1 MAINT
6 FSTVFESRERKFQT
20 EKIYQGEA
28 VDLVASITTDGVPQN
43 LTGYR
48 IEGYY
53 QPVEFKGTDN
63 DRTFYEVNAEIV
75 ENKVKI
81 HWTPDKD
88 FGKGPY
94 SIWALLTNG
103 EDESYPVSW
112 RLNLAHSP
120 GYPAGGLPEPIPQ
133 IIDFSKYTL
142 LNAPWVRME
151 DAATLIEEHI
161 AEHNT
166 SEDAHE
172 DIRAA
177 VATAQS
183 TAESAG
189 DDANRIAGTITTHIS
204 NTDNPHSVTAAQ
216 VGADPAGMAQLLVDT
231 HNDDLTAH
239 PDIRQSIENTDSV
252 CRDYIKAHNESSESH
267 EDIRTSI
274 ANVEENLNLHKNDK
288 ENPHGVTELQVS
300 TATTERA
307 NRSFIRADYNYAGR
321 PNYIDAK
328 VTDLILFDALTRVSN
343 LFVNAKLQSTYITGW
358 GNAGG
363 HLILEG
369 AGADP
374 YGLTLRT
381 VGDRNNKNGIEI
393 NPATSTTIK
402 GDLNVASRA
411 AVTTGSYQKTASSG
425 DLTADGTITAKTGMK
440 VTKTEGETTTDVM
453 SVDSTGMKVSATS
466 VTEKGTTTGSMSV
479 GSTGMKVSIGD
490 GETTKDVV
498 SVDSTGLKV
507 DGTTKSTSVV
517 SDSVST
523 NGLRVYTTGTDA
535 SKQYID
541 LSAGAI
547 KCVHSPNLTLI
558 GNDAVNSH
566 NIIIGSQ
573 NYPISLRKGTTN
585 LLDITTSGATFSV
598 PVNLH
603 GNSPLNIAADSW
615 INFADGN
622 GIENNLVYF
631 NTVHGYE
638 NICIGSS
645 NVLSL
650 QVEGEIVLP
659 HGKRIYTAEITDV
672 PNYVEGSTIDITLD
686 VSKIGQDS
694 TTGFSEGE
702 IASIYYISNLKGT
715 STANVHFSAYNGGD
729 GYFPYKSAV
738 YTLGNKSF
746 NDTIEVGSVL
756 VIKITSTVVHAS
768 CVLRIENLGKATKL
782 T

>member
-43 LTGYR
+43 LTGYS

-142 LNAPWVRME
+142 LNAPWVQME

-166 SEDAHE
+166 SEDAHS

-204 NTDNPHSVTAAQ
+204 NTDNPHSVTASQ
-216 VGADPAGMAQLLVDT
+216 VGADPAGTAQLLVDT

-239 PDIRQSIENTDSV
+239 PDIRQSIENMDSV

-274 ANVEENLNLHKNDK
+274 ANVEENLNLHVANT
-288 ENPHGVTELQVS
+288 ENPHSVKEAQVS

-321 PNYIDAK
+321 PQYIDAK
-328 VTDLILFDALTRVSN
+328 VTDNILFQGHGGVATRFN
-343 LFVNAKLQSTYITGW
+343 DLFMIGKLQALYITGW

-369 AGADP
+369 AGTDANV
-374 YGLTLRT
+374 LTLRT
-381 VGDRNNKNGIEI
+381 VGETNNKPGIDI
-393 NPATSTTIK
+393 NPASSTTIK
-402 GDLNVASRA
+402 GDLNIASRA
-411 AVTTGSYQKTASSG
+411 AVTTGSWQKTASAG

-440 VTKTEGETTTDVM
+440 VTKTDGETTTDVM

-466 VTEKGTTTGSMSV
+466 VTNEATTTGSMSV

-490 GETTKDVV
+490 GEITKDVV

-507 DGTTKSTSVV
+507 DGKTTSTSVV
-517 SDSVST
+517 SNSVST
-523 NGLRVYTTGTDA
+523 NGLRVYTTGTDT
-535 SKQYID
+535 SKQYLELTPGSITS
-541 LSAGAI
+541 LHSA
-547 KCVHSPNLTLI
+547 NLTI
-558 GNDAVNSH
+558 RGNGPSGSH
-566 NIIIGSQ
+566 NIVIGSQ

-585 LLDITTSGATFSV
+585 LLVISTSGATLSV
-598 PVNLH
+598 PFTAEKGATIL
-603 GNSPLNIAADSW
+603 
-615 INFADGN
+615 N
-622 GIENNLVYF
+622 GITTDRAIDFTEVSTDLLNEFDIWTFGKPSYIMNVGECNGQTITFNAPYIYNQGRFDLPSVSRSSVYMF
-631 NTVHGYE
+631 YNE
-638 NICIGSS
+638 SS
-645 NVLSL
+645 NDIVLSFEL
-650 QVEGEIVLP
+650 TEMVDDASDGVVFLYNDKANFFQRTIRQGCFVAVRVSIMNTGTNIS
-659 HGKRIYTAEITDV
+659 GKRAYLVCAEDM
-672 PNYVEGSTIDITLD
+672 GHF
-686 VSKIGQDS
+686 QD
-694 TTGFSEGE
+694 
-702 IASIYYISNLKGT
+702 L
-715 STANVHFSAYNGGD
+715 
-729 GYFPYKSAV
+729 P
-738 YTLGNKSF
+738 
-746 NDTIEVGSVL
+746 
-756 VIKITSTVVHAS
+756 
-768 CVLRIENLGKATKL
+768 
-782 T
+782 